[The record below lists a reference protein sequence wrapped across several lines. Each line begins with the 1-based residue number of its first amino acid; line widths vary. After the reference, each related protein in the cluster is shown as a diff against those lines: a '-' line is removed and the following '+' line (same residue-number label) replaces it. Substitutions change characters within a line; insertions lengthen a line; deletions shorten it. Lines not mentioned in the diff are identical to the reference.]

1 MDTGDG
7 VYNDAGPMEGQDA
20 GGGLGLLVGAPGQE
34 FVASMLSTKDPQSAV
49 NEVQKAASLPER
61 CMPLLQLLD
70 QLGVARAES
79 HQYILQ
85 YARRILLSRIDK
97 MSPDK
102 LNLLL
107 ESSFAFIGIPDL
119 RVIPLTVLSRLQP
132 VPTTFLKQLS
142 QDAEL
147 FQELPS
153 TVQRQVWELDKNLLQ
168 QHALPK
174 VLEFIQESPNI
185 MRAFDMAEC
194 LLAHYQRK
202 KVGSAGAAVPV
213 AATAGAGGTLASAG
227 GEGGGERGDDS
238 SVLARPDRK
247 SVV

>member
-1 MDTGDG
+1 MQ
-7 VYNDAGPMEGQDA
+7 GQDA

-107 ESSFAFIGIPDL
+107 EVCSHLLLYLIYFHKFQIRP
-119 RVIPLTVLSRLQP
+119 RVMLVS
-132 VPTTFLKQLS
+132 
-142 QDAEL
+142 
-147 FQELPS
+147 
-153 TVQRQVWELDKNLLQ
+153 
-168 QHALPK
+168 
-174 VLEFIQESPNI
+174 
-185 MRAFDMAEC
+185 
-194 LLAHYQRK
+194 
-202 KVGSAGAAVPV
+202 
-213 AATAGAGGTLASAG
+213 
-227 GEGGGERGDDS
+227 
-238 SVLARPDRK
+238 
-247 SVV
+247 